1 MHYINETKIII
12 FCFIKLKN
20 IRYNILNKYI
30 YDNKNHIYILIIFLG
45 GINTIN

>member
-30 YDNKNHIYILIIFLG
+30 YDNKKHIISNHFLRG
-45 GINTIN
+45 DQYY